1 MEKKNLLVIK
11 PEKPTERLIM
21 YCKLLKYL
29 RKLQIKE
36 AELHIKEADGTFY
49 RKICK
54 NAFFPFMKRSPYPWD
69 KQWYYAFWHHDIY
82 GWMVVSL
89 TRLNDVKL

>member
-1 MEKKNLLVIK
+1 MKTNKKNLLVRK

-29 RKLQIKE
+29 RELQ
-36 AELHIKEADGTFY
+36 IKEADGTFY